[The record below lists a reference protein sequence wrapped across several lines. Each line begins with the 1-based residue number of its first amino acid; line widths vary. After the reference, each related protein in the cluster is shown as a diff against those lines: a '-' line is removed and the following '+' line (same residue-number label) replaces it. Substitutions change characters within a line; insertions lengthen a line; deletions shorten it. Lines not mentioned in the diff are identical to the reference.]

1 MSNFD
6 EAIGFVLANEGG
18 LSNDPADPGG
28 LTNFGIS
35 QKQYP
40 ALDIRNLTREDAVQ
54 IYQDDYWNKFQYGD
68 ITSQR
73 VATKLFDAAVNMGPV
88 RAVRLLQLALG
99 SVQAGPVVADGVL
112 GTQTVAAVN
121 AADESS
127 LMDEFKAQLAK
138 YYCDLGKPEF
148 MLGWLRRACRG

>member
-6 EAIGFVLANEGG
+6 EAIEFVLANEGG

-40 ALDIRNLTREDAVQ
+40 ALDIKNLTREDAVQ
-54 IYQDDYWNKFQYGD
+54 IYQDDYWNKFQYRD

-88 RAVRLLQLALG
+88 RAVRLLQLAVN
-99 SVQAGPVVADGVL
+99 VQADGVL
-112 GTQTVAAVN
+112 GVQTIAAVN
-121 AADESS
+121 AADEGS

-138 YYCDLGKPEF
+138 YYCDLNKPEF
-148 MLGWLRRACRG
+148 MLGWLRRAVRG

>member
-6 EAIGFVLANEGG
+6 EAIGFVLSNEGG

-35 QKQYP
+35 QKSYP
-40 ALDIRNLTREDAVQ
+40 NLDIRNLTREDAVQ

-73 VATKLFDAAVNMGPV
+73 VATKLFDSAVNMGPV
-88 RAVRLLQLALG
+88 RAVRLLQLAVN
-99 SVQAGPVVADGVL
+99 VQADGVL
-112 GTQTVAAVN
+112 GVQTIAAVN
-121 AADESS
+121 AADESN

-148 MLGWLRRACRG
+148 MLGWLRRAVKG

>member
-18 LSNDPADPGG
+18 LSNDPSDPGG

-73 VATKLFDAAVNMGPV
+73 IATKVFDAAVNMGPV
-88 RAVRLLQLALG
+88 RAVRLLQLAVN
-99 SVQAGPVVADGVL
+99 VQADGVL
-112 GTQTVAAVN
+112 GVQTIAAVN
-121 AADESS
+121 AADESN

-148 MLGWLRRACRG
+148 MLGWLRRAVKG

>member
-35 QKQYP
+35 QKSYP
-40 ALDIRNLTREDAVQ
+40 NLDIRNLTREDAVQ
-54 IYQDDYWNKFQYGD
+54 IYQDDFWNKFQYGD

-73 VATKLFDAAVNMGPV
+73 VATKLFDSSVNMGPV
-88 RAVRLLQLALG
+88 RAVRLLQLAVN
-99 SVQAGPVVADGVL
+99 VQADGVL
-112 GTQTVAAVN
+112 GVQTIAAVN
-121 AADESS
+121 AADESN

-148 MLGWLRRACRG
+148 LLGWLRRACKG

>member
-1 MSNFD
+1 VSNFD
-6 EAIGFVLANEGG
+6 EAIGFVLSNEGG

-73 VATKLFDAAVNMGPV
+73 VATKVFDAAVNMGPV
-88 RAVRLLQLALG
+88 RAIRLLQLAVN
-99 SVQAGPVVADGVL
+99 VQADGVL
-112 GTQTVAAVN
+112 GVQTIAAVN
-121 AADESS
+121 AADESN

-148 MLGWLRRACRG
+148 MLGWLRRAVRG

>member
-6 EAIGFVLANEGG
+6 EAIGFVLSNEGG
-18 LSNDPADPGG
+18 LSNDPSDPGG

-73 VATKLFDAAVNMGPV
+73 VATKLFDSAVNMGPV
-88 RAVRLLQLALG
+88 RAVRLLQLAVN
-99 SVQAGPVVADGVL
+99 VQADGVL
-112 GTQTVAAVN
+112 GVQTINAVN
-121 AADESS
+121 AADESN

-148 MLGWLRRACRG
+148 MLGWLRRAVRG

>member
-6 EAIGFVLANEGG
+6 EAIGFVLSNEGG
-18 LSNDPADPGG
+18 LSNDPSDPGG

-73 VATKLFDAAVNMGPV
+73 VATKLFDSAVNMGPV
-88 RAVRLLQLALG
+88 RAVRLLQLAVN
-99 SVQAGPVVADGVL
+99 VQADGVL
-112 GTQTVAAVN
+112 GVQTIAAVN
-121 AADESS
+121 AADESN

-148 MLGWLRRACRG
+148 MLGWLRRAVRG

>member
-40 ALDIRNLTREDAVQ
+40 ALDIKNLTREDAVQ
-54 IYQDDYWNKFQYGD
+54 IYQDDYWNKFQYSD

-88 RAVRLLQLALG
+88 RAVRLLQLAAN
-99 SVQAGPVVADGVL
+99 VQADGVL
-112 GTQTVAAVN
+112 GVQTIAAVN
-121 AADESS
+121 AADEST

-138 YYCDLGKPEF
+138 YYCDLNKPEF
-148 MLGWLRRACRG
+148 MLGWLRRAVRG

>member
-6 EAIGFVLANEGG
+6 EAIGFVL
-18 LSNDPADPGG
+18 SNDPSDPGG

-73 VATKLFDAAVNMGPV
+73 VATKLFDSAVNMGPV
-88 RAVRLLQLALG
+88 RAVRLLQLAVN
-99 SVQAGPVVADGVL
+99 VQADGVL
-112 GTQTVAAVN
+112 GVQTIAAVN
-121 AADESS
+121 AADESN

-148 MLGWLRRACRG
+148 MLGWLRRAVRG